1 MLGEELEKAAQVY
14 KKAETADV
22 RGKLFNGQQ
31 NEAFLSIISDQEAL
45 KTFIKQC
52 GQMLQSSKHTA
63 SSMMQDTAD
72 SFKLIAESITV
83 GNTYLGKEL
92 EKTVT
97 EIIRSNTELY
107 RNIFAEINGYDTLRN
122 FTDAEK
128 DRVNFFMK
136 QFQAIRKQKQKA
148 DMKFKMKCF

>member
-45 KTFIKQC
+45 KIFIKQC

-63 SSMMQDTAD
+63 SIMIRIRQ
-72 SFKLIAESITV
+72 IALSLLLKVLQSVIPISAK
-83 GNTYLGKEL
+83 NLK
-92 EKTVT
+92 K
-97 EIIRSNTELY
+97 R
-107 RNIFAEINGYDTLRN
+107 
-122 FTDAEK
+122 
-128 DRVNFFMK
+128 
-136 QFQAIRKQKQKA
+136 
-148 DMKFKMKCF
+148 